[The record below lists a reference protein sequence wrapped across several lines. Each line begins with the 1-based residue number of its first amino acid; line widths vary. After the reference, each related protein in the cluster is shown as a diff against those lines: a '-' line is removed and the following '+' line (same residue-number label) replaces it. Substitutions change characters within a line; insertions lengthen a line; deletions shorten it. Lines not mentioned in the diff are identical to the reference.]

1 MNLFTKKLYYI
12 CLMLLPA
19 IPLAGFAQ
27 APKPLAKI
35 TGTIVNEQN
44 KPVEFAT
51 VSLLRAKDS
60 AVVKGALGNDAG
72 LYTLNRVAPGNYII
86 KTTMVGY
93 NRGLS
98 KPFAITPA
106 TVDFK
111 APAITMQASTKTL
124 STVNV
129 QSTRPLIERKL
140 DRLVMNVENSV
151 LAAGNSA
158 MEILERAPG
167 VSIDKDDNISLNGKG
182 GVTVMI
188 NDKLTYLSAA
198 QLATMLRATDGSN
211 IQSVEIIT
219 NPSAKYDASGNSGI
233 INIKL
238 KKNRQVGTNGS
249 VTLGA
254 GYGKYGKDNESLNL
268 NHKEG
273 KLNAYGNFNHNDN
286 KRMNDLNINRVVDS
300 AGTLTYFKQH
310 TGMLSHQHNNSY
322 LLGAD
327 YDLTDKH
334 TIGFVLNGYNTRR
347 IDDNDNIN
355 QIGSLL
361 NTTNSYQTT
370 NSELVQTSKNF
381 ALNLN
386 DRLQLDTLGQALAI
400 DLDYSK
406 FNNNSNAFY
415 NTFFYT
421 AAGAQQKPQLNL
433 RNQTP
438 SSITI
443 KTAKADYTYP
453 LSKTLK
459 LETGVKFSDVKTDND
474 LQAQIKDASGSF
486 INDTSRTNH
495 FIYQEKIDAGYIN
508 LGKTYKNSSVQLGVR
523 AEYTSSLGDLI
534 NGNQVVGKRYLDF
547 FPSVFINHTLSAKHD
562 IGVSYSR
569 RIDRPSYDNLNPFIY
584 YLDQYTYQKGNPFLT
599 PQYTNSFEFHYTY
612 NKSINVTLGYSHT
625 TDIITQIILTDPIKK
640 ASFQTNLNLQQQNA
654 YSANIDAPYTI
665 AKWWTGNANLNAYY
679 LGIKSNGL
687 LGGNLNDGQFAYQ
700 ARATQTLTPI
710 KGYRFEVTSVYRSSQ
725 TNGIFKMKPQYATD
739 AGVSHPFANK
749 KANLKLSMSDIF
761 NTRDNRINSMYQTV
775 NISVRQKSETRV
787 TRLTFTYNFGNNKI
801 KIRQHKTGAND
812 ESNRAG
818 SGN

>member
-1 MNLFTKKLYYI
+1 MKPLTNKLHLIYILLFA
-12 CLMLLPA
+12 LLPV
-19 IPLAGFAQ
+19 AGFAQ
-27 APKPLAKI
+27 GVKPSAKI
-35 TGTIVNEQN
+35 TGSIITGEN

-60 AVVKGALGNDAG
+60 SVVKGALGSDKG
-72 LYTLNRVAPGNYII
+72 TYTLSNIGPGNYVV
-86 KTTMVGY
+86 KVTAVGY
-93 NRGLS
+93 MKGVS
-98 KPFAITPA
+98 KTITVNAPA
-106 TVDFK
+106 TFTV
-111 APAITMQASTKTL
+111 PAINVQPSAQALKTVNIQSTK
-124 STVNV
+124 
-129 QSTRPLIERKL
+129 PLIERKL
-140 DRLVMNVENSV
+140 DRTVMNVENSV

-167 VSIDKDDNISLNGKG
+167 VSVDKDDNISLNGKG

-188 NDKLTYLSAA
+188 NDKLTYLSSA

-286 KRMNDLNINRVVDS
+286 KRMNDLNIKRVVDS
-300 AGTLTYFKQH
+300 AHTLTYFNQH

-327 YDLTDKH
+327 YDLTKNH
-334 TIGFVLNGYNTRR
+334 TVGFVLNGYSTRR

-355 QIGSLL
+355 YIGSQL
-361 NTTNSYQTT
+361 NTVNNYQQT

-386 DRLQLDTLGQALAI
+386 DRLQLDSAGQSLAI

-406 FNNNSNAFY
+406 FNNNSNAYY
-415 NTFFYT
+415 NTFFFK
-421 AAGAQQKPQLNL
+421 ANGQSQKPQLNL
-433 RNQTP
+433 QNQTP

-443 KTAKADYTYP
+443 NTAKADYSLPITK
-453 LSKTLK
+453 SVK
-459 LETGVKFSDVKTDND
+459 LEAGAKFSDVKTDND
-474 LQAQIKDASGSF
+474 LRAQIKNTAGNF

-495 FIYQEKIDAGYIN
+495 FIYQEKIDAGYFN
-508 LGKTYKNSSVQLGVR
+508 LSKSYKKTSIQAGLR
-523 AEYTSSLGDLI
+523 AEYTSSIGDLVTR
-534 NGNQVVGKRYLDF
+534 NQVVGRHYLDF
-547 FPSVFINHTLSAKHD
+547 FPSLFINHTISDKHE
-562 IGVSYSR
+562 IGFSYSR
-569 RIDRPSYDNLNPFIY
+569 RIDRPSYDNLNPFVY
-584 YLDQYTYQKGNPFLT
+584 YLDQFTYQQGNPFLT
-599 PQYTNSFEFHYTY
+599 PQYTNSFEFNYTW
-612 NKSINVTLGYSHT
+612 NKSVNVTVGYSRT
-625 TDIITQIILTDPIKK
+625 TDVITQIILTDTIKK
-640 ASFQTNLNLQQQNA
+640 ASFQTNLNLQEQNA
-654 YSANIDAPYTI
+654 YNININAPYTI
-665 AKWWTGNANLNAYY
+665 NKWWTGNANVNAYY
-679 LGIKSNGL
+679 LGFKSNGL

-700 ARATQTLTPI
+700 ARATQTLTFI
-710 KGYRFEVTSVYRSSQ
+710 KGYRFEVSNVYRSSQ
-725 TNGIFKMKPQYATD
+725 TNGIFKMKPQYSTD
-739 AGVSHPFANK
+739 AGVSHSFANK
-749 KANLKLSMSDIF
+749 KANIKLSMSDIF
-761 NTRDNRINSMYQTV
+761 NTRDNRISSLYQSV
-775 NISVRQKSETRV
+775 NIQVMQKSETRV

-812 ESNRAG
+812 ESSRAG